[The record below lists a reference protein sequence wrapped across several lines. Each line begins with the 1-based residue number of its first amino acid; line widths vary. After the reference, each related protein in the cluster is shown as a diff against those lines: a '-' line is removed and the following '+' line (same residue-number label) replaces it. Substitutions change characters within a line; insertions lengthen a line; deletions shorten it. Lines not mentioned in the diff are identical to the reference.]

1 MRRENSEQNILR
13 GGMPLMR
20 QQQSDEGQGTD
31 EFLLQEYEHFLAG
44 KAEGTI
50 DAYVRTTRHLMAWV
64 AQRPGNGGH
73 FHPRQLRKT
82 AVEVY
87 LASLEQQGFS
97 LNHRARVKS
106 TISSF
111 ARWLMEEKGL
121 LQRNPTRGVDLLSQH
136 MLAPRQ
142 LSEDQRYILRS
153 LVEQEEDR
161 RGAAIFAL
169 GYWAG
174 CRVSDVS
181 WLQMAHTHVGPK
193 AGWLHVG
200 YKGGKWRDI
209 DLMNEARKPLY
220 EYLKA
225 SGDADRTYV
234 FLSQRNERLTEEGIH
249 HWFRTLM
256 AGATKGQWELI
267 HNLTFH
273 DLRHDFAHRARE
285 AGWSLEEV
293 AYYLG
298 HVTKK
303 GKPAIQTTVR
313 YTQVSREQ
321 VKEKLKH
328 VRG

>member
-1 MRRENSEQNILR
+1 M
-13 GGMPLMR
+13 MK
-20 QQQSDEGQGTD
+20 QQQSDEDQD
-31 EFLLQEYEHFLAG
+31 IAELLLQEYERFLSN

-50 DAYVRTTRHLMAWV
+50 DAYVRTTRHVMEWV
-64 AQRPGNGGH
+64 AQRPGNGGR
-73 FHPRQLRKT
+73 FHPRQLTKT

-87 LASLEQQGFS
+87 LTSLEQEGFS

-121 LQRNPTRGVDLLSQH
+121 LLRNPTRGVDLPSQH
-136 MLAPRQ
+136 VLAPRQ

-181 WLQMAHTHVGPK
+181 WLQMTHAHVGPK
-193 AGWLHVG
+193 VGWLHVG

-209 DLMNEARKPLY
+209 DLMNETRKPLY
-220 EYLKA
+220 EYLKS
-225 SGDADRTYV
+225 SGDTDRTYV
-234 FLSQRNERLTEEGIH
+234 FPSQRSERLTEEGIH
-249 HWFRTLM
+249 HWFRTLK

-267 HNLTFH
+267 QDLTFH

-303 GKPAIQTTVR
+303 GTPAIQTTVR

-321 VKEKLKH
+321 VKEKLKY

>member
-1 MRRENSEQNILR
+1 MK
-13 GGMPLMR
+13 
-20 QQQSDEGQGTD
+20 QQQSDEDQD
-31 EFLLQEYEHFLAG
+31 IAELLLQEYEHFLSN

-50 DAYVRTTRHLMAWV
+50 DAYVRTTRHVMEWV
-64 AQRPGNGGH
+64 AQRPGNGGR
-73 FHPRQLRKT
+73 FHPRQLTKT

-87 LASLEQQGFS
+87 LTSLEQEGFS

-121 LQRNPTRGVDLLSQH
+121 LLRNPTRGVDLPSQH
-136 MLAPRQ
+136 VLAPRQ

-181 WLQMAHTHVGPK
+181 WLQMTYAHVGPK
-193 AGWLHVG
+193 VGWLHVG

-225 SGDADRTYV
+225 SGDTDRTYV
-234 FLSQRNERLTEEGIH
+234 FPSQRSERLTEEGIH
-249 HWFRTLM
+249 HWFRTLK

-267 HNLTFH
+267 QDLTFH
-273 DLRHDFAHRARE
+273 DLRHDFAHRARD

-303 GKPAIQTTVR
+303 GTPAIQTTVR
-313 YTQVSREQ
+313 YTQVSREH
-321 VKEKLKH
+321 VKEKLKY

>member
-1 MRRENSEQNILR
+1 M
-13 GGMPLMR
+13 MR
-20 QQQSDEGQGTD
+20 QQQSDDNQGTD
-31 EFLLQEYEHFLAG
+31 EFLLQEYELFLSN

-50 DAYVRTTRHLMAWV
+50 DAYVRTIHRVMEWI
-64 AQRPGNGGH
+64 AQRPGNGGR
-73 FHPRQLRKT
+73 FHPRQLTKT
-82 AVEVY
+82 AVEMY
-87 LASLEQQGFS
+87 LASLEREGFS

-121 LQRNPTRGVDLLSQH
+121 LLRNPTRGVDLPSQQV
-136 MLAPRQ
+136 LAPRQ

-153 LVEQEEDR
+153 LVEQEEGR

-181 WLQMAHTHVGPK
+181 WLQMAHAHVGPK
-193 AGWLHVG
+193 VGWLHVG

-225 SGDADRTYV
+225 SGDGDRIYV
-234 FLSQRNERLTEEGIH
+234 FTSQRSERLTEEGIH
-249 HWFRTLM
+249 HWFRTLK

-267 HNLTFH
+267 HDLTFH

-285 AGWSLEEV
+285 AGWTLEEV

-298 HVTKK
+298 HITKK
-303 GKPAIQTTVR
+303 GTPAIQTTVR

-321 VKEKLKH
+321 VKEKLKY
-328 VRG
+328 VKG

>member
-1 MRRENSEQNILR
+1 
-13 GGMPLMR
+13 MP
-20 QQQSDEGQGTD
+20 SPHDDAIDEVQT
-31 EFLLQEYEHFLAG
+31 LLGEYEQFLSG
-44 KAEGTI
+44 KAEGTT
-50 DAYVRTTRHLMAWV
+50 DAYLRTVRRLMAWV
-64 AQRPGNGGH
+64 ADRPGNGGQ
-73 FHPRQLRKT
+73 FQPRQLTKT
-82 AVEVY
+82 AIEIY
-87 LASLEQQGFS
+87 LASLEQEGFS
-97 LNHRARVKS
+97 INHRARVKS

-111 ARWLMEEKGL
+111 ARFLMEEKGL
-121 LQRNPTRGVDLLSQH
+121 LQRNPTRGIDLPSVP

-153 LVEQEEDR
+153 LVEQEGDR
-161 RGAAIFAL
+161 RGATLFAL

-181 WLQMAHTHVGPK
+181 WLEMAHTHVGPK
-193 AGWLHVG
+193 VGWLRVG

-220 EYLKA
+220 EYLQA
-225 SGDADRTYV
+225 VRDTERRYV
-234 FLSQRNERLTEEGIH
+234 FPSQRSERLTEEGIH
-249 HWFRTLM
+249 HWFRALK
-256 AGATKGQWELI
+256 ARATKDQWEYI
-267 HNLTFH
+267 ADLTFH

-303 GKPAIQTTVR
+303 GIPAIQTTVR

-321 VKEKLKH
+321 MKEKLKH
-328 VRG
+328 IRG

>member
-1 MRRENSEQNILR
+1 MTMIK
-13 GGMPLMR
+13 
-20 QQQSDEGQGTD
+20 QQQSDEDQGTY
-31 EFLLQEYEHFLAG
+31 EFLLQEYEHFLAN

-50 DAYVRTTRHLMAWV
+50 DASVRTIHRVMEWIAP
-64 AQRPGNGGH
+64 RPGNGGR
-73 FHPRQLRKT
+73 FHPRQLTKT
-82 AVEVY
+82 AVEIY
-87 LASLEQQGFS
+87 LASLEQEGFS

-121 LQRNPTRGVDLLSQH
+121 LLRNPTRGVDLPSQQV
-136 MLAPRQ
+136 LAPRK

-153 LVEQEEDR
+153 LVEQEGDR
-161 RGAAIFAL
+161 RGAAIFVL

-181 WLQMAHTHVGPK
+181 WLQMVHTHVGPK
-193 AGWLHVG
+193 VGWLHVG

-225 SGDADRTYV
+225 SGDTDRTYV
-234 FLSQRNERLTEEGIH
+234 FPSQRSERLTEEGIH
-249 HWFRTLM
+249 HWFRTLK
-256 AGATKGQWELI
+256 AGATKSQWELI
-267 HNLTFH
+267 HDLTFH
-273 DLRHDFAHRARE
+273 DLWHDFAHRARE

-303 GKPAIQTTVR
+303 GMPAIQTTVR

-321 VKEKLKH
+321 VKEKLKY
-328 VRG
+328 VKG

>member
-1 MRRENSEQNILR
+1 
-13 GGMPLMR
+13 MPMMTR
-20 QQQSDEGQGTD
+20 QQPDEDQGAD
-31 EFLLQEYEHFLAG
+31 ELLLHEYEHFISN
-44 KAEGTI
+44 KAQGTI
-50 DAYVRTTRHLMAWV
+50 DAYVRTVYHVMEWV

-73 FHPRQLRKT
+73 FHPQQLTKT

-87 LASLEQQGFS
+87 LTSLEQQGFS

-121 LQRNPTRGVDLLSQH
+121 LLRNPTRGVDLPSQQV
-136 MLAPRQ
+136 LAPRQ
-142 LSEDQRYILRS
+142 LSEDQRYILRL

-193 AGWLHVG
+193 VGWLHIG

-209 DLMNEARKPLY
+209 DLMNETRKPLY
-220 EYLKA
+220 EYLKT
-225 SGDADRTYV
+225 SGDVDRTYV
-234 FLSQRNERLTEEGIH
+234 FTSQRSDRLTEEGIH
-249 HWFRTLM
+249 HWFRTLK
-256 AGATKGQWELI
+256 ARATKDQWEYI

-303 GKPAIQTTVR
+303 GTPAIQTTVR

-321 VKEKLKH
+321 VKEELKYISR
-328 VRG
+328 VSRQ